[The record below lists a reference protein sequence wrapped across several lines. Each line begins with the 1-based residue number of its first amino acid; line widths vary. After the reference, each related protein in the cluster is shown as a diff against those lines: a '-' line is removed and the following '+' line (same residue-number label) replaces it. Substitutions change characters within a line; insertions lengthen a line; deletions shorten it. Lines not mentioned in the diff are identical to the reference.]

1 MKEDKVGVI
10 VNGNHESCELGL
22 HEDLRFT
29 QNSELHTWSLIE
41 LQLELIELRINIPQ
55 NLELIDLRITHMVIN
70 ISNKNLSQ
78 DVFQNLAGS

>member
-1 MKEDKVGVI
+1 MGVI

-41 LQLELIELRINIPQ
+41 LQLELI
-55 NLELIDLRITHMVIN
+55 DLRI
-70 ISNKNLSQ
+70 
-78 DVFQNLAGS
+78 